1 MTLRGLTLS
10 VATAALL
17 STGAIAQDNSNT
29 DAAQSAD
36 QAAETQTMD
45 QNNQDAMGEKAAD
58 SQTGDSMNQDSASEQ
73 AADTQSEDQMDEAS
87 TDQAAASDAQD
98 KSEMGKFVSR
108 LDADQMP
115 VSRITGTAVQNTA
128 GEQLGDVNDLI
139 VNQKGKPA
147 VAIIGVG
154 GFLGIGEKAVGVPFE
169 QLEFS
174 MTEDNERV
182 VRLDTTRAALESAPT
197 FVYEDDAA
205 TN

>member
-1 MTLRGLTLS
+1 MTLKSLTLS

-17 STGAIAQDNSNT
+17 ATGAVAQDNANT

-58 SQTGDSMNQDSASEQ
+58 SQTGDSMNQEGASEQ
-73 AADTQSEDQMDEAS
+73 AADTQSEDQMDDAATE
-87 TDQAAASDAQD
+87 QATASDAQD

-108 LDADQMP
+108 VGADQML

-128 GEQLGDVNDLI
+128 GEQLGDVNDMI
-139 VNQKGKPA
+139 VDQKGKPA

-169 QLEFS
+169 MLEFS
-174 MTEDNERV
+174 MNEDNEQV
-182 VRLDTTRAALESAPT
+182 VRVDTTRAALESAPT
-197 FVYEDDAA
+197 FVYDDDAA